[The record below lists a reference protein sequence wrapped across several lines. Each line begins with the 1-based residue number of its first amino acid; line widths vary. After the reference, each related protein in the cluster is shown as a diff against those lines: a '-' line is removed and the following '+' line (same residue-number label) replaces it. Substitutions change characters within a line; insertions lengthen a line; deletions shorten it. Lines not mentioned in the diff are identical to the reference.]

1 MPSDDNLVKAFFY
14 VWKGD
19 KKMYSIVGFS
29 LGLIFGV
36 ALVEVVD
43 RKRTRE
49 VWSC

>member
-1 MPSDDNLVKAFFY
+1 MKAFFY

-29 LGLIFGV
+29 LGLVFGV
-36 ALVEVVD
+36 VLVEVVD
-43 RKRTRE
+43 RKHTKG